1 MPNKTFL
8 VLEGFVANRALEW
21 PLSSVDKKVSSHIGL
36 FFEGFVTNGALEWL
50 LIRVNPKMVSSK
62 IALMVK

>member
-1 MPNKTFL
+1 MPTKICL

-21 PLSSVDKKVSSHIGL
+21 PLSSVHKKVSSHIGL

-50 LIRVNPKMVSSK
+50 LIRMNPKMVFSK
-62 IALMVK
+62 IALLLK